1 MLCAAPGLRFWT
13 GVRAVEGAALEMLCR
28 SNPTVGSN
36 PTLSV
41 SWGRYS
47 RLLSR
52 YYEVSKDMIAKIKAL
67 YDYSIFPRVNMEDRH
82 HHHAVIYVSVPSEE
96 PCSRQSYAGSTPVDS
111 TL

>member
-1 MLCAAPGLRFWT
+1 
-13 GVRAVEGAALEMLCR
+13 MLCR

-67 YDYSIFPRVNMEDRH
+67 YDYSIFYRGIWKTSIITVLSSMSVFLRKNLVLYNHMRVQL
-82 HHHAVIYVSVPSEE
+82 P
-96 PCSRQSYAGSTPVDS
+96 STPLCD
-111 TL
+111 L